1 MLNSRDIDRLR
12 PDVAANCRAW
22 LELCRAAG
30 LLVLVTGTVR
40 DDEYQRYCY
49 EQGTAATPYP
59 AFTESGPDWP
69 STSART
75 SRDRS
80 IRMPRSFSGPESWG
94 SGWALSGAA
103 DGRVSLTGRIS
114 SGAPAAG
121 TPAPWCGRAA
131 IRPPCHY
138 IDRRTPT

>member
-59 AFTESGPDWP
+59 
-69 STSART
+69 STPIN
-75 SRDRS
+75 SRSSTMLMSDAV
-80 IRMPRSFSGPESWG
+80 IRYFIGLRLLPTDCRM
-94 SGWALSGAA
+94 L
-103 DGRVSLTGRIS
+103 
-114 SGAPAAG
+114 APTLCMTTAME
-121 TPAPWCGRAA
+121 PKK
-131 IRPPCHY
+131 
-138 IDRRTPT
+138 